1 MEAQWR
7 SNADGAFRATIAISA
22 ADVPGLANQI
32 TEIVTREMKLNIR
45 GLNFASRGDGTMR
58 GSISVE
64 VPSASI
70 VDMLIHSIQRI
81 RGVQRAYRV
90 NN

>member
-1 MEAQWR
+1 M
-7 SNADGAFRATIAISA
+7 
-22 ADVPGLANQI
+22 PGLANQI

-45 GLNFASRGDGTMR
+45 GLNFSSRGDGTMY
-58 GSISVE
+58 GTISVE
-64 VPSASI
+64 VPSAAV
-70 VDMLIHSIQRI
+70 VDMLIHAIMRI